1 LRKKDKEISM
11 NKTAKYA
18 SALAALAALGM
29 SATASAQGIYV
40 GGSILQSRFD
50 SDNFDVEDVD
60 DEATSWKLMVGIRP
74 TPNFAVEASYLDFG
88 KSSAPSAAV
97 GGPFEAEAQAFSAFG
112 VGFLPV
118 GPVELFAKA
127 GAARIDAK
135 GNVGAVFFDD
145 EEIEFAYGAGAQ
157 LRFGALG
164 LRAEYEKFDTD
175 VIGDLDILSLG
186 LTFTFGVE

>member
-1 LRKKDKEISM
+1 M

-18 SALAALAALGM
+18 SALVALAALGI
-29 SATASAQGIYV
+29 STTTSAQGMYV

-50 SDNFDVEDVD
+50 SGNFDVEDVD
-60 DEATSWKLMVGIRP
+60 DEDTSWKVMFGIRP
-74 TPNFAVEASYLDFG
+74 TPYFAMEAGYLNFGESTAPAAS
-88 KSSAPSAAV
+88 V
-97 GGPFEAEAQAFSAFG
+97 GGPFEAKAEAFSAFG

-135 GNVGAVFFDD
+135 GNVGAVFFND

-175 VIGDLDILSLG
+175 VIGDLDIISLG
-186 LTFTFGVE
+186 VTFTFGVN